1 MVNIKFTVFKVF
13 RGYLHEL
20 TIFFVKS
27 FLIVTLY
34 WSLPSDTKSIV
45 SALFALEKR
54 RKVPIL
60 ALFWHFLSFSCLHKS
75 LAYSTLSWQ
84 ISPMYIFWGSY
95 DIKFWAIITRS
106 NTDHTSL
113 GSALW
118 SGLISIKFQLERL
131 ELDKFVNITWPILH
145 LIASLCLGD

>member
-1 MVNIKFTVFKVF
+1 MGNIKFTVFKVF
-13 RGYLHEL
+13 RGYLYEL

-60 ALFWHFLSFSCLHKS
+60 ALFWHFLSLSCLHKS

-113 GSALW
+113 GSVLW
-118 SGLISIKFQLERL
+118 WPGPYKVSTSTNLVISRDWFC
-131 ELDKFVNITWPILH
+131 IL
-145 LIASLCLGD
+145 